1 MTKTTVCMPV
11 SHSVVPY
18 SDLQATPKQVNL
30 IRMLLNLCGLFHS
43 YSLPSVALGSS
54 AAQHTSISAQPQT
67 FCQHRSHSKLNFLF
81 LLPQSIRLF
90 D

>member
-18 SDLQATPKQVNL
+18 SDLQATPKQVYL

-54 AAQHTSISAQPQT
+54 AAQHTSQ
-67 FCQHRSHSKLNFLF
+67 RSHKHFV
-81 LLPQSIRLF
+81 SITPIQN
-90 D
+90 